1 MADIVCPECGLITT
15 LPSIRRASDEF
26 CSHCDFP
33 LFWAPTAVPAATETS
48 NNDATL
54 RRLPGA
60 GGRLLIGTRV
70 CPTCGELNSLGE
82 EFCTRCHNEM
92 DPKPIVVEEELP
104 PPPPPPAPPPPPPKK
119 RNWWPWIIAAAVVV
133 VTVVVIIVASR

>member
-1 MADIVCPECGLITT
+1 MADVVCPECGQVST

-33 LFWAPTAVPAATETS
+33 LFWAPTAVPAETVSAS
-48 NNDATL
+48 NDSTL

-70 CPTCGELNSLGE
+70 CPTCGELNSIAE
-82 EFCTRCHNEM
+82 KFCTRCHNDM
-92 DPKPIVVEEELP
+92 DPQPLPVAAP
-104 PPPPPPAPPPPPPKK
+104 PPPPPPVPEVLPPKQ
-119 RNWWPWIIAAAVVV
+119 RWWPWIAFAAV
-133 VTVVVIIVASR
+133 TILTLLIVIVITN